1 VLDWIGN
8 QLGLTWRYV
17 DSAASQSALAL
28 KPVVPAS
35 DVDPVPAILL
45 ENMAQ
50 FARMGYV
57 KGVREVL
64 ATLNREHSQ
73 HQTFIHDLQQA
84 MERFD
89 FAKLQRLIEEY
100 TKNDQP

>member
-17 DSAASQSALAL
+17 DSTASQSALAL
-28 KPVVPAS
+28 KPAVPAN